1 LSNDKTWLDN
11 ETNIVDENAVI
22 DLLKNASDY
31 EHGLEWLEP
40 RQKTVVDRLMELGG
54 GVKTAIGNNRKCL

>member
-11 ETNIVDENAVI
+11 EANLADEDTVI

-31 EHGLEWLEP
+31 EHGLEQSEP
-40 RQKTVVDRLMELGG
+40 RQKMVVDRLMELGG
-54 GVKTAIGNNRKCL
+54 GVKKAIGNKRNCL